1 MQERGRRA
9 DQVYDFL
16 ATRGKAAPS
25 PGEEP
30 AFGGSTFS
38 GILTAVAT
46 LDFPNTAAQQSSDL
60 TITVPGAAVG
70 DAVALGVPNGS
81 VNANSGFF
89 AWVSAA
95 NVVSVRFCNFSAG
108 AIDPASG
115 SFRVAVFKFT

>member
-1 MQERGRRA
+1 MRDRGRSA
-9 DQVYDFL
+9 QNVYDYL
-16 ATRGKAAPS
+16 ATRGRTTPS

-30 AFGGSTFS
+30 VFGGHSLS

-46 LDFPNTAAQQSSDL
+46 LDFPNTAAQQSADL

-70 DAVALGVPNGS
+70 DVVALGTPNGS
-81 VNANSGFF
+81 VSVDSAFF

-95 NVVSVRFCNFSAG
+95 NQVTVRFVNFSAG

-115 SFRVAVFKFT
+115 SFRVIVFKVA